1 MSPSHSFSISTSVN
15 DPTTNCF
22 KLKGQLRA
30 PAQGINNTT
39 KLSTEVKRKKGDT
52 NLNNIFKI
60 IFLTQ
65 PHFLKFGKRAISSIY

>member
-1 MSPSHSFSISTSVN
+1 MSPSPSFSISTSVY

-39 KLSTEVKRKKGDT
+39 KLSTEVKWLPQKGDT
-52 NLNNIFKI
+52 NLNKI
-60 IFLTQ
+60 YIKHETFVLFYQ
-65 PHFLKFGKRAISSIY
+65 